1 MYWPY
6 FEESIGLVGHDGP
19 MVKYWRYWNQAIH
32 QKRPFKSTLV
42 LITWLLGDMARSST
56 EPNSL
61 GRHYSHECDKAWWRH
76 QMETFSTLL
85 AICAGNSPV
94 PGEFPAQRPV
104 TQSFDVFFDSHLNKR
119 LSKQPWGWWFETLPC
134 PSWRHCNG
142 VTTADKVEKVY
153 TTDTMIHIF
162 LYKKTAGH
170 YYNVSVIVCDS
181 LGGSLKM
188 NSYISIIIITWLCRF
203 LVWNCSCAQLQL
215 PSSSRRVCCPRKC
228 YKACKCYKGICAT
241 NTVSYNSYGRV

>member
-1 MYWPY
+1 MNATKHDDVIKWKHFPRYWP
-6 FEESIGLVGHDGP
+6 FVRG
-19 MVKYWRYWNQAIH
+19 IH
-32 QKRPFKSTLV
+32 
-42 LITWLLGDMARSST
+42 RS
-56 EPNSL
+56 PV
-61 GRHYSHECDKAWWRH
+61 
-76 QMETFSTLL
+76 
-85 AICAGNSPV
+85 NSPHRGQWRRALMFSLIHIWINGWV
-94 PGEFPAQRPV
+94 NNLEVGDLRRYRAHH
-104 TQSFDVFFDSHLNKR
+104 DVIVMAWQLQIK
-119 LSKQPWGWWFETLPC
+119 LK
-134 PSWRHCNG
+134 
-142 VTTADKVEKVY
+142 KVY